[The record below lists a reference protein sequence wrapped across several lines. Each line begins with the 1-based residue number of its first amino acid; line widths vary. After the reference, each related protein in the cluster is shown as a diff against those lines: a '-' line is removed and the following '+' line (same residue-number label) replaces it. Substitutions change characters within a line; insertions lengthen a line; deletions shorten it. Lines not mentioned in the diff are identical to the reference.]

1 MNDKSSVLQ
10 IIGSLMK
17 HPQYLSEVD
26 KYNLTPFDFS
36 SRFEKNIFIAID
48 TLYRNGATNITP
60 VDVENFLET
69 NAAAKTM
76 FNQQNGIEYLQDA
89 VFMAEEGNFPYYYNR
104 LKKINLLN
112 SLQKEGIS
120 TSEFYMEDLS
130 DPKAIEINQKFES
143 LEIKDILDGIK
154 KRLLGIER
162 EYNQNDT
169 TEVKSAFEGI
179 EDILLDAEEKRDIGL
194 PLQGEIFNEVT
205 SGARLGTL
213 YIRSGSSG
221 VSKTRQ
227 SVGDACF
234 LAYPVR
240 YDMNKQKWVKEG
252 NNQKVLFIA
261 TEQDFKEITKMIIAY
276 LTGINES
283 RFRYGNFSAEEKII
297 IKQATLVMKK
307 YEDNFFIVRM
317 PNPTIELVK
326 TIIRENCLVRD
337 INYVFYDYIFIG
349 PSLLGEF
356 KGFNLRNDEVLLMF
370 ATALKDLAVELQ
382 VFVMTSTQVNAN
394 ADNNQNIRNE
404 SSIAGSRSI
413 INKADIGVIMARPTK
428 EDLEVLQPITTEIG
442 IAPNIVTDVYKV
454 RSGEYTQVRIW
465 SYVDLGTLRKEDLFM
480 TDARYEVVQR
490 YGEGLILNWE
500 SRNEVELDKFLKE
513 LENER
518 N

>member
-326 TIIRENCLVRD
+326 TIVRENCLVRD